1 MFKKT
6 ITTQVK
12 NLRRI
17 LSLYAEELVD
27 ADATVS
33 KGPQY
38 DLMPMIVT
46 AVVAAAVVLASLYVW
61 KRRAPAHERAARE
74 LLDDLAPSART
85 RRGRVADARVASVPV
100 WATLLRAAVCC
111 VALLQC

>member
-61 KRRAPAHERAARE
+61 KRRASAHERAAR
-74 LLDDLAPSART
+74 
-85 RRGRVADARVASVPV
+85 
-100 WATLLRAAVCC
+100 
-111 VALLQC
+111 ALLLSTLFFS